1 MERGKELDF
10 GNKALVLQNDQS
22 GTVEWSQELLL
33 RNKELVLQNDQVVG
47 TVELGATTAE
57 QGACS
62 CEQRASSTG

>member
-22 GTVEWSQELLL
+22 GTVE
-33 RNKELVLQNDQVVG
+33 
-47 TVELGATTAE
+47 LGATTAE

-62 CEQRASSTG
+62 TE